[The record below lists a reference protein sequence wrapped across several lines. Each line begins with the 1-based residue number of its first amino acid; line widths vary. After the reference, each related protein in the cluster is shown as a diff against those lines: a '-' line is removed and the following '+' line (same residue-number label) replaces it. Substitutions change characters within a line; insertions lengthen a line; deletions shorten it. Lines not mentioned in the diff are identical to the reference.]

1 MTECSKA
8 LHCFL
13 IRTSSADLSQRD
25 FSLDLAHAFQ
35 IENDFFLLS
44 RTIEFEYKHMARHL
58 LFKAK
63 MDILFDGKLDEY
75 SSSKKSSFLFSVVND
90 SQLFCPGDWIGQ
102 GKKVGCDRQANSSRN
117 VNRGAKSS
125 TSFSGIIFSYFG
137 TGFELRL
144 NASNQFDSD

>member
-1 MTECSKA
+1 
-8 LHCFL
+8 
-13 IRTSSADLSQRD
+13 
-25 FSLDLAHAFQ
+25 
-35 IENDFFLLS
+35 
-44 RTIEFEYKHMARHL
+44 MARHL

-144 NASNQFDSD
+144 NASNQFDSDWLHHKNLLDAASKTFSFWRSDKKNISDSNRTRTEANVTWNGSQGGVFFG